1 MVHGGIQ
8 VMTIKLKFKNELYAS
23 VHESATALFSVGAI
37 DKKTMQ
43 MFDEKCIFQEP
54 IAAQLKD
61 KKSKKL
67 KLRKVPKAI

>member
-1 MVHGGIQ
+1 MVHGVIQ
-8 VMTIKLKFKNELYAS
+8 AMTINLKFKNELYAS

-54 IAAQLKD
+54 IVGQLQD

-67 KLRKVPKAI
+67 KSRKVPKAI